1 MYHGFSRQA
10 GVSTEESRMYGTI
23 MRAKLKPGQKE
34 GFQRWGQE
42 QGNQPSQA
50 AASGFVSIEFAFEDK
65 DPNRIVSIVRFKD
78 KDSYV
83 KNANA
88 LGTNDNYNQMI
99 KFFEGPPEW
108 IDVHYVGFQG
118 EPLKE
123 YMASPQAESRR

>member
-1 MYHGFSRQA
+1 
-10 GVSTEESRMYGTI
+10 MYGSI

-34 GFQRWGQE
+34 AYQRWGQAQ
-42 QGNQPSQA
+42 QGQLGEGSGT
-50 AASGFVSIEFAFEDK
+50 GFVSIEIAFEDK

-88 LGTNDNYNQMI
+88 PATNDNYNQMI

-108 IDVHYVGFQG
+108 IDIHYAAFQG
-118 EPLKE
+118 EPLKP
-123 YMASPQAESRR
+123 YMASPQAEPSRS